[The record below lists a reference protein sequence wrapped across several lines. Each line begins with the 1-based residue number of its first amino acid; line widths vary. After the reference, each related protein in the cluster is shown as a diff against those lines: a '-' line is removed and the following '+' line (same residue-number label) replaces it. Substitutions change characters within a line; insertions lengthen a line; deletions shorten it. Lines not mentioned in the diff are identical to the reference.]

1 MNKSVAVLI
10 VVFVGA
16 AASAALAH
24 EGAEDEAPHNYGEL
38 WRTWAWEPGTVIPLI
53 LSGWLYAQGITRL
66 WGSAGYG
73 HGVKRW
79 QAACFSAGFLALVIA
94 LISPLHPWGQV
105 LFWPHMAQHE
115 ILMLI
120 AAPLLVLG
128 QPMAVFLKA
137 LPSSWSRSLAALGNS
152 SSWLSIW
159 QWITAPFIAWL
170 IHAIALWIWHIPS
183 WFEATLH
190 SELIHAIQHLSFLLS
205 ALLFWW
211 AVIHG
216 HRRAL
221 AYGMAVLYMFTTAG
235 HSGLLGAMLTFS
247 TRPWYPT
254 YAETAP
260 QWGLTPIEDQQLGGL
275 IMWIPAGLVYVAVGL
290 ALFAAWLSEADR
302 RAQRGNAGAVSSR

>member
-1 MNKSVAVLI
+1 MNKRVALLI

-16 AASAALAH
+16 AGRVALAH
-24 EGAEDEAPHNYGEL
+24 ESGEAESPHSYSEL
-38 WRTWAWEPGTVIPLI
+38 WHTWAWEPGTIIPL
-53 LSGWLYAQGITRL
+53 LVSGWLYVQGVVRM
-66 WGSAGYG
+66 WRSAGYG
-73 HGVKRW
+73 HGLKPW
-79 QAACFSAGFLALVIA
+79 KAACFAGGLLALVIA
-94 LISPLHPWGQV
+94 LVSPLHPWGQV

-128 QPMAVFLKA
+128 EPMAVFLKA
-137 LPSSWSRSLAALGNS
+137 LPRAWARWLASIGNS
-152 SSWLSIW
+152 SRWLSVW
-159 QWITAPFIAWL
+159 QWITAPFVAWV
-170 IHAIALWIWHIPS
+170 IHAIALWIWHIPA

-190 SELIHAIQHLSFLLS
+190 SEFIHALQHLSFLLS

-254 YAETAP
+254 YAITAP

-275 IMWIPAGLVYVAVGL
+275 IMWIPAGLVYIAVGL
-290 ALFAAWLSEADR
+290 ALFAAWLSESDR
-302 RAQRGNAGAVSSR
+302 RADRAASSASSVT